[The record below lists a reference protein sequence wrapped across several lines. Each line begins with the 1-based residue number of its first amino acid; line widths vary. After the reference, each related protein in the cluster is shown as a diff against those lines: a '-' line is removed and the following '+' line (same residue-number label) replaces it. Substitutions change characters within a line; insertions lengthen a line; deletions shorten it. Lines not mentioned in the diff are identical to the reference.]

1 MRKWAIAV
9 LAAVMLCGCSSK
21 PKTITITNPVQL
33 ATSTPDMSGYT
44 LLQDSSPAF
53 AEISLK
59 ESIRMFSEGGT
70 GILYYG
76 KADCGWCTRAVPEL
90 NTVAKECGVTV
101 YYVDVAKEVTDEDYN
116 TLIDDIS
123 EIFITDTTGQKS
135 FLVPEVIAVK
145 NGKIVD
151 HHLSLVDEFEM
162 TDDSAQMTDIEK
174 KELQNI
180 YQKLMTEIAD

>member
-1 MRKWAIAV
+1 MKKWM
-9 LAAVMLCGCSSK
+9 AALLTACLLCGCSSE
-21 PKTITITNPVQL
+21 PKTITITNPVKL
-33 ATSTPDMSGYT
+33 TTSTADMSGYT
-44 LLQDSSPAF
+44 FLQDSSPAF
-53 AEISLK
+53 QEITLK
-59 ESIRMFSEGGT
+59 ESLRMFSEGGT

-90 NTVAKECGVTV
+90 NTVAKKYGVTV
-101 YYVDVAKEVTDEDYN
+101 YYVDVAQEVTDADYN
-116 TLIDDIS
+116 ALLDDIS
-123 EIFITDTTGQKS
+123 TIFITDTTGQKS

-162 TDDSAQMTDIEK
+162 TDDSSQMDDTER

-180 YQKLMTEIAD
+180 YKKLMTEIAD